1 MLSIRDG
8 QFKLNEF
15 VLIDATAKTIDCGK
29 VEDLTPLCVQ
39 ANIYESILEPCVR
52 AQFEFYD
59 AKGLFENLKLDQK
72 KIIIDFTTNEDNPKS
87 SIRYEFYILGT
98 PVRVS
103 PPDDKASVFK
113 VECVTY
119 EALANPNIQ
128 NAPLSLKN
136 KEAENVVKAQLQLI
150 TTETTI
156 TGTKPFFAEKT
167 RGLHAF
173 NFTVSTPF
181 NCIDQIR
188 LDYAMSREFNGHAF
202 FFFEN
207 KYGFV
212 FKSMEMLI
220 REGIK
225 NIGDK
230 CFTQSTLTNLNVTG
244 AKWRNILTAKLIQNG
259 NEGIARQIGAGVG
272 KIKEKNKVTGK
283 IIKFVVDSTRLEFET
298 LNKGSISTTLK
309 AQNEKAKDGNI
320 SNLKLID
327 FNPKISN
334 ARRAEKLLHMPLY
347 IAHFLS
353 VIVQI
358 TIYGDSTITIGDVIH
373 CKFPEAT
380 GLTKGEKNPVNENS
394 AMTTGNYMVAK
405 CRHMLTFNEKAEYAQ
420 GLELVK
426 DGIGGIQEPEAN

>member
-1 MLSIRDG
+1 MRDG

-15 VLIDATAKTIDCGK
+15 LLIDATAKTIDCGK
-29 VEDLTPLCVQ
+29 AEDLTPLCVQ

-52 AQFEFYD
+52 AEFEFYD
-59 AKGLFENLKLDQK
+59 AKGLFDLLTLDKK

-87 SIRYEFYILGT
+87 SIRYELYIFG
-98 PVRVS
+98 VS
-103 PPDDKASVFK
+103 NRITTSDDKASVFK
-113 VECVTY
+113 VQCTTY
-119 EALANPNIQ
+119 EARESATELV
-128 NAPLSLKN
+128 PLSRRN
-136 KEAENVVKAQLQLI
+136 VEAENAVKACLQLI
-150 TTETTI
+150 TTETTV

-167 RGLHAF
+167 RGLHGF
-173 NFTVSTPF
+173 DFVLRHPF
-181 NCIDQIR
+181 EIIDEIR
-188 LDYAMSREFNGHAF
+188 LEYAMSREFNGHTF
-202 FFFEN
+202 YFFEN

-230 CFTQSTLTNLNVTG
+230 CFTQSTLANLNVTG
-244 AKWRNILTAKLIQNG
+244 AKWRNILTAELIQNG

-272 KIKEKNKVTGK
+272 LIKEKNTVTGK
-283 IIKFVVDSTRLEFET
+283 ITEFEVDSTRLEFET

-309 AQNEKAKDGNI
+309 AQNEKAKDGNK
-320 SNLKLID
+320 SNFKMID

-347 IAHFLS
+347 VAHFLS

-373 CKFPEAT
+373 CKFPETT
-380 GLTKGEKNPVNENS
+380 GLTNGEKNPIKENS
-394 AMTTGNYMVAK
+394 AMTTGNYIVAK

>member
-1 MLSIRDG
+1 MRDG

-15 VLIDATAKTIDCGK
+15 ILIDATAKTIDCGK

-59 AKGLFENLKLDQK
+59 AKGLFGKIKLDQK

-98 PVRVS
+98 PVEINS
-103 PPDDKASVFK
+103 PDDKASVFK

-244 AKWRNILTAKLIQNG
+244 AKWRNILTTKLILNG
-259 NEGIARQIGAGVG
+259 NEGIARQIGAGAGFVR
-272 KIKEKNKVTGK
+272 EFNTVTGK
-283 IIKFVVDSTRLEFET
+283 TEDFEVDSTKLEFET
-298 LNKGSISTTLK
+298 LNKGSASSTLK
-309 AQNEKAKDGNI
+309 AQNEKAKDGKKGKI
-320 SNLKLID
+320 TPIIFD
-327 FNPKISN
+327 PKMGN
-334 ARRAEKLLHMPLY
+334 ARRAEKFNHMPYY
-347 IAHFLS
+347 IAHFLTV
-353 VIVQI
+353 VIQI
-358 TIYGDSTITIGDVIH
+358 TIYGDSTITIGDVIN
-373 CKFPEAT
+373 CTFPEAS
-380 GLTKGEKNPVNENS
+380 GLTKGEKKPVNEDS
-394 AMTTGNYMVAK
+394 AMTTGNYMVTK

-420 GLELVK
+420 SLELVK
-426 DGIGGIQEPEAN
+426 DGIGGTPQPDAN

>member
-1 MLSIRDG
+1 MLSMRDG

-15 VLIDATAKTIDCGK
+15 ILIDATAKTIDCGK

-52 AQFEFYD
+52 AQFEFYE

-87 SIRYEFYILGT
+87 SIRYEFYILGI
-98 PVRVS
+98 PVKIS
-103 PPDDKASVFK
+103 APDDKASVFK

-119 EALANPNIQ
+119 EVRESEIVTLTRRNE
-128 NAPLSLKN
+128 
-136 KEAENVVKAQLQLI
+136 EAENAVKACLQLI

-167 RGLHAF
+167 RGLHGF
-173 NFTVSTPF
+173 DFILRRPF
-181 NCIDQIR
+181 DIIDEIR

-244 AKWRNILTAKLIQNG
+244 AKWRNILTAELIQNG
-259 NEGIARQIGAGVG
+259 NEGIARQIGAGAGFVR
-272 KIKEKNKVTGK
+272 EFNKVTGK
-283 IIKFVVDSTRLEFET
+283 TEDFEVDPTKLEFET
-298 LNKGSISTTLK
+298 LNKGSASSTLK
-309 AQNEKAKDGNI
+309 AQNEKAKDGKKGKI
-320 SNLKLID
+320 TPITFD
-327 FNPKISN
+327 PKMGN
-334 ARRAEKLLHMPLY
+334 ARRAEKFNHMPYY
-347 IAHFLS
+347 IAHFLTV
-353 VIVQI
+353 VIQI